1 MKKQK
6 YSLTANQ
13 RKEMRQR
20 KSGTVKKNVRSE
32 NIEESEEFA
41 SDTEAVRGNKKFNL
55 WLIPLLIAGVAL
67 IAIAIILPFS
77 CNPYMF
83 MDNPVAEIEHRGCF
97 DI

>member
-41 SDTEAVRGNKKFNL
+41 SDTEAVRRNKKYNL

-67 IAIAIILPFS
+67 IEIAIVLPIS
-77 CNPYMF
+77 CNAYMF
-83 MDNPVAEIEHRGCF
+83 MDIPVAEL
-97 DI
+97 